1 MAPRY
6 NHLADRLNLA
16 VGDLLWWER
25 QRDPYDPDAFGLSS
39 RVGIELHHDHCERRA
54 REASEDFQSEVKVEW
69 SGNVDG
75 CLVTINGRIDSFW
88 RDNYTTVIEEIKS
101 TLSPDFNNLPMPS
114 HRMQNEIYILMMR
127 SSFPEDN
134 FRGIVTYLNPQTG
147 QIRECPFTPFDGI
160 KPIILKRIGS
170 MVKWYRMEAERL
182 KKRRSAYDLI
192 KWPYPDYRDGQK
204 EIIDSINENI
214 EKKFHI
220 LISAPTGSGKTA
232 PILIESLRKC
242 VSNNHRLAYATSR
255 TVQQKSR
262 LELLQL
268 SSPPHAMGRVVLLGS
283 RNTLGAKILAP
294 DKDNGPFDP
303 YAPPDWFLD
312 WINKP
317 IPIDPEETTRMA
329 MRYGLDPIQLQ
340 KEAAMRADI
349 LIGDQNLLAN
359 PDYIIPNWYLPHK
372 ESRKTVL
379 LIDEIH
385 GLNDRQRDRR
395 AAKLSPKLLK
405 KTIGSIKDMLA
416 NYDDNLIYSLAEL
429 ETRLEEYFNI
439 EIEDE
444 QPLLEK
450 IDPNEAVLIEP
461 LRRIFSFI
469 NLGDIRKYETRL
481 QDQIGTMMM
490 ALMALENP
498 AYYAAYIDR
507 QKCEI
512 VWELVRSDLL
522 LTDFW
527 KLSTSVIGFS
537 ATIDPME
544 LTKRDLGFPES
555 KTDLLLIDDSMDR
568 DQRLVVRYTGIP
580 TTYSKRESS
589 LYDLARLLR
598 VASDSSDGKWLI
610 FFPSTAYMESASRE
624 FTNNGIASLALRSGM
639 PNRLLEKMSER
650 KGGPKLHLALLGGS
664 IAEGYDPISNPY
676 QGIVIVSIS
685 QPPPSPRA
693 ELIKENLDERGED
706 GWLHSY
712 LLPGLKRVQ
721 QAAGRLIRSP
731 EQRGILIL
739 VDQRY
744 ARDDVIELLPPSWQE
759 SEIID
764 NIDDLSD
771 SLNKWY

>member
-25 QRDPYDPDAFGLSS
+25 QRDPHDPDAFGLSS
-39 RVGIELHHDHCERRA
+39 RVGIEIHHSHCERRA
-54 REASEDFQSEVKVEW
+54 REASEDFQSEVNAEW
-69 SGNVDG
+69 KGEIDG
-75 CLVTINGRIDSFW
+75 CFVTIHGRIDSFW
-88 RDNYTTVIEEIKS
+88 RDDERTVIEEIKS
-101 TLSPDFNNLPMPS
+101 TLFSEYSNLPLPS
-114 HRMQNEIYILMMR
+114 HRMQNEIYIWMMQE
-127 SSFPEDN
+127 SHPEDLY
-134 FRGIVTYLNPQTG
+134 RGIVTYINPQ
-147 QIRECPFTPFDGI
+147 IRKTIEFPFFPSNNI
-160 KPIILKRIGS
+160 KAVVIKRIRS
-170 MVKWYRMEAERL
+170 MINWYRMEAERL
-182 KKRRSAYDLI
+182 ETRRNAYDLI
-192 KWPYPDYRDGQK
+192 EWPYPEYRDGQK
-204 EIIDSINENI
+204 EIIDSLNENI
-214 EKKFHI
+214 EKKFHL

-232 PILIESLRKC
+232 PIMIESLRQC
-242 VSNNHRLAYATSR
+242 VKNNHRLAYATSR

-262 LELLQL
+262 VELLQL
-268 SSPPHAMGRVVLLGS
+268 SSPPVAIGRVVLLGS
-283 RNTLGAKILAP
+283 RKTLGAKILAP
-294 DKDNGPFDP
+294 DQEKGPFDP

-317 IPIDPEETTRMA
+317 IPIDPEDTTMMA

-372 ESRKTVL
+372 EARKTVL

-395 AAKLSPKLLK
+395 AAKLSPKLLQ
-405 KTIGSIKDMLA
+405 KTISSIKDLSS
-416 NYDDNLIYSLAEL
+416 NFDDNLIYSLTEL
-429 ETRLEEYFNI
+429 ETRLEEYFST
-439 EIEDE
+439 EIEDD

-461 LRRIFSFI
+461 LRRIFSCI
-469 NLGDIRKYETRL
+469 NFGDVRKYETRL

-522 LTDFW
+522 LADFW
-527 KLSTSVIGFS
+527 KLCASVIGFS

-544 LTKRDLGFPES
+544 LTKHDLGFPES
-555 KTDLLLIDDSMDR
+555 KTDLLHIDDSMDR

-580 TTYSKRESS
+580 TTYNKRESS

-598 VASDSSDGKWLI
+598 VASDSSDGKWLL
-610 FFPSTAYMESASRE
+610 FFPSTAYMESATRE

-639 PNRLLEKMSER
+639 PNGLIEKMSER

-771 SLNKWY
+771 SLKKWY